1 MNAPNDFRRNLA
13 RRLLALVAAAL
24 PVTMSA
30 LSGCVVQES
39 TGGECPDA
47 APKQACFAWPEDSGP
62 GDAGGSGGSGGAG
75 GAGGAGGGAPV
86 TCPAQAEAKTI
97 LEQEIA
103 GTHTMKSDGTFQN
116 GQCCYDTLF
125 QPLCIGGRPF
135 LVNDAPRTADPV
147 RGAFASGARSP
158 EAMAPNVD
166 DLSADERA
174 LLAAAWTRDG
184 LFEHASVA
192 SFGRFALELLAVGAP
207 ADLVA
212 RAHRAA
218 QDEVRHA
225 ELCFALASN
234 YAGEATAPGPFPF
247 EGRIEICADL
257 ASVAARAAR
266 EGCIGETIAAAVA
279 AEQLAAATDPAV
291 HAVLRL
297 IAEDEARHAELAWR
311 TVAWA
316 VRVGGEAVRAAVLE
330 VFASLGQGAPGERTP
345 RDPRLA
351 AHGRLG
357 EAEVQEAARRATL
370 EVVLPAVRLFVE
382 RLGGGEIRAEA

>member
-1 MNAPNDFRRNLA
+1 MNASHDFRRTLA

-24 PVTMSA
+24 PVTMSV

-39 TGGECPDA
+39 TGGDCPEA
-47 APKQACFAWPEDSGP
+47 SPKQACFAWPQDFGTVGS
-62 GDAGGSGGSGGAG
+62 GGSGGSGG

-86 TCPAQAEAKTI
+86 MCPAQAEAKSI
-97 LEQEIA
+97 LDHETA
-103 GTHTMKSDGTFQN
+103 GRHTMKSDGTFQN

-135 LVNDAPRTADPV
+135 LVNDAPRTAEPV

-158 EAMAPNVD
+158 EAMAPNLD

-207 ADLVA
+207 ADLVT

-218 QDEVRHA
+218 EDEVRHA

-234 YAGEATAPGPFPF
+234 YAGEARAPGPFPF
-247 EGRIEICADL
+247 EGRIDICADL

-316 VRVGGEAVRAAVLE
+316 VRVGGDAVRAAVLE

-345 RDPRLA
+345 SDPRLA

-357 EAEVQEAARRATL
+357 EAEVQEVARRATV

>member
-1 MNAPNDFRRNLA
+1 MNAPHDFRRNLA
-13 RRLLALVAAAL
+13 RRLVGLVAAAL
-24 PVTMSA
+24 PATMGVLPS
-30 LSGCVVQES
+30 CVVQES
-39 TGGECPDA
+39 SGGPCGEPA
-47 APKQACFAWPEDSGP
+47 EKRACFAWS
-62 GDAGGSGGSGGAG
+62 
-75 GAGGAGGGAPV
+75 
-86 TCPAQAEAKTI
+86 EAS
-97 LEQEIA
+97 LDESF
-103 GTHTMKSDGTFQN
+103 GRHTMQSDGTFKN
-116 GQCCYDTLF
+116 GQCCYDTVF
-125 QPLCIGGRPF
+125 QPLCVGGRPF
-135 LVNDAPRTADPV
+135 LVNEAPRTAAPV

-158 EAMAPNVD
+158 EAMAPNID

-212 RAHRAA
+212 RAHQAA

-247 EGRIEICADL
+247 EGRIEISADL
-257 ASVAARAAR
+257 ASVAVRAAR

-279 AEQLAAATDPAV
+279 AEQLASAADPAV

-297 IAEDEARHAELAWR
+297 IVEDEARHAELAWR
-311 TVAWA
+311 AVAWA
-316 VRVGGEAVRAAVLE
+316 VRVGGEAVRAAVVE
-330 VFASLGQGAPGERTP
+330 VFAALGQGAAGGQTP
-345 RDPRLA
+345 SDPRLA

-357 EAEVQEAARRATL
+357 EAEAKEAARRATV
-370 EVVLPAVRLFVE
+370 EVVLPAARLFLE
-382 RLGGGEIRAEA
+382 RHEGGEIRVEA